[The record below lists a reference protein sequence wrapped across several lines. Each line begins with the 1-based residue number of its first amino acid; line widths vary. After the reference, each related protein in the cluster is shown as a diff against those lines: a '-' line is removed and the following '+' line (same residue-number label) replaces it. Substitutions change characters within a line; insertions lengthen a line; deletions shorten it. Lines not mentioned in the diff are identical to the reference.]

1 MPKLRLRF
9 LTGPRRGQQ
18 AVFRGPRVTIGR
30 SRDNDLVLS
39 DEGAPQSSGHHAE
52 VVAGAGGW
60 WLSDL
65 DSTNGTFINGARV
78 TRARLR
84 SGDSI
89 AFGEDHFAV
98 ETRRSTLAA
107 AGAAGLIVAA
117 AITTYALLGR
127 STTDLEKSAAV
138 VARSVYLVAFEDGS
152 GRRPLGTAFAVR
164 ADGLLATNAHVAD
177 VLRQRRADSLGRGRA
192 LVIRSD
198 SDETRE
204 VLQVQLN
211 PRWRAGSIADDVA
224 VLRVAGAAPL
234 VPLHLGDEAAVAMLT
249 RGTQLASFGFPA
261 AEVDARR
268 PRGRLTVDVLGDIRD
283 RRYLAVG
290 LEIAPGT
297 SGSPIFR
304 SDGVVVALV
313 AGGKFVSGPDGKPE
327 TTKINWG
334 ISVVALQELLM
345 QLSAGVPATRT
356 LRGGVESR
364 HSFFPE
370 LLDALDCIGGCNPRV
385 FSKPLAPHARVG
397 AEGLRRRHWHVLT
410 ESRRLGGNV
419 D

>member
-1 MPKLRLRF
+1 LPKLRLRF

-18 AVFRGPRVTIGR
+18 AVFSGPRIRIGR

-65 DSTNGTFINGARV
+65 DSTNGTFVNGARV

-89 AFGEDHFAV
+89 AFGEDHFSV
-98 ETRRSTLAA
+98 ETSRSIFVA
-107 AGAAGLIVAA
+107 AGAAGVIVAA
-117 AITTYALLGR
+117 VISTYVLLGR
-127 STTDLEKSAAV
+127 SATPLEKSAAV
-138 VARSVYLVAFEDGS
+138 VARSVYLVAFEDPS

-177 VLRQRRADSLGRGRA
+177 VLRQRRAAALGSGRA
-192 LVIRSD
+192 IVVRSD
-198 SDETRE
+198 SDEVRE

-211 PRWRAGSIADDVA
+211 PRWRMGSIADDVA
-224 VLRVAGAAPL
+224 LLRVGGTDPL
-234 VPLHLGDEAAVAMLT
+234 VPLQLGDAAAVALLS
-249 RGTQLASFGFPA
+249 RGTPLASVGFPA
-261 AEVDARR
+261 DEVDAKR

-283 RRYLAVG
+283 QRYLAVG

-304 SDGVVVALV
+304 SDGVVVGLV

-327 TTKINWG
+327 STKINWG
-334 ISVVALQELLM
+334 ISVVALQELLS
-345 QLSAGVPATRT
+345 QLSSAQGTRFFQNCCTRSIASAAATRAFSA
-356 LRGGVESR
+356 SR
-364 HSFFPE
+364 SRPTPVSAVKVFV
-370 LLDALDCIGGCNPRV
+370 AGIGT
-385 FSKPLAPHARVG
+385 S
-397 AEGLRRRHWHVLT
+397 
-410 ESRRLGGNV
+410 
-419 D
+419 